1 MEKLV
6 TVYLKTRQ
14 TGRFP
19 GEEAMGGPDPNRGG
33 RRALAGLV
41 SKTSNQGLG
50 IFPPQKSRDTEDFRV
65 TF

>member
-6 TVYLKTRQ
+6 TLYLKTRQ

-19 GEEAMGGPDPNRGG
+19 GEEAVGGTDSNRGG
-33 RRALAGLV
+33 GRAPAGLV
-41 SKTSNQGLG
+41 LKTSNQRLG

>member
-19 GEEAMGGPDPNRGG
+19 GEEAMGGPDSNCGEG
-33 RRALAGLV
+33 RAPAGLV
-41 SKTSNQGLG
+41 SKTSNQRLG